1 MNINSR
7 NKRLNTLKCQ
17 LDNLVKEHKEIMDET
32 QMFLN
37 YPDILTGEQVQEIL
51 GIKRTTYYSLI
62 DTEANKDATYIKIP
76 VFRIGTKVKVLK
88 RDLIQFVLD
97 SRGGQ
102 NGNTEAE

>member
-1 MNINSR
+1 MMEVSN
-7 NKRLNTLKCQ
+7 
-17 LDNLVKEHKEIMDET
+17 
-32 QMFLN
+32 MFLN

-102 NGNTEAE
+102 NGNTEAK